1 MKKIVD
7 SISIIHNNIFVLT
20 PLFVSF
26 YKNYQEYGRKN
37 DLLLSYL
44 ILPIVLN
51 QKCIETLQ
59 NIKTTSNLLKLV
71 SNKECMAGFSER
83 FEFYKQITNQ
93 CIQYAIDC
101 GHIKILDN
109 LQVKIINSEIQSIDP
124 NLAAAM
130 NLTSKLFKLFKSMDI
145 IHIYYAFGIKK
156 V

>member
-7 SISIIHNNIFVLT
+7 NISIIQNNIFVLT
-20 PLFVSF
+20 PLFVAF
-26 YKNYQEYGRKN
+26 YKNYQGKKN

-59 NIKTTSNLLKLV
+59 NINAKSNLIKLV
-71 SNKECMAGFSER
+71 SNKDCMVGFSER

-101 GHIKILDN
+101 RYIKIIDN
-109 LQVKIINSEIQSIDP
+109 LQVKVINDEIQSIDLVALSASM
-124 NLAAAM
+124 NLA
-130 NLTSKLFKLFKSMDI
+130 SKLFKLFKSLDI
-145 IHIYYAFGIKK
+145 VHIYYAFGIKNL
-156 V
+156 